1 MAIGNVVKML
11 RTKNASGFSSP
22 SYIGAEQY
30 FVSPIR
36 GSSSNNLEEQL
47 LIGIDCETTS
57 WTEADG
63 TKRITK
69 EFRKED
75 TVSNYYK
82 LEIYQYTN
90 SSILEEYIGYVDG
103 VLSFKINEAD
113 VDTTEIDDGVLKI
126 ENSSIYGLDAE
137 DRLTVNPVMTAELQ
151 ELYFVSDTDVTLVTT
166 KRILK
171 IFNDGNEIVKEIITN
186 QL

>member
-1 MAIGNVVKML
+1 MAIGNVIKMF
-11 RTKNASGFSSP
+11 RTKNVNGFSSP

-57 WTEADG
+57 WIEDDG

-69 EFRKED
+69 EFRTGD
-75 TVSNYYK
+75 TEFNYYK
-82 LEIYQYTN
+82 LEIYQYAN
-90 SSILEEYIGYVDG
+90 SSILDEYIGYVNDI
-103 VLSFKINEAD
+103 LSFKVNQAD
-113 VDTTEIDDGVLKI
+113 VDNSALAEGTLKI
-126 ENSSIYGLDAE
+126 TNSDIYSFGEE
-137 DRLTVNPVMTAELQ
+137 DNIRVNPVLTAELQ
-151 ELYFVSDTDVTLVTT
+151 ELYFVSETDTTLVTT

-171 IFNDGNEIVKEIITN
+171 IFNNNQEIVKEIIVN